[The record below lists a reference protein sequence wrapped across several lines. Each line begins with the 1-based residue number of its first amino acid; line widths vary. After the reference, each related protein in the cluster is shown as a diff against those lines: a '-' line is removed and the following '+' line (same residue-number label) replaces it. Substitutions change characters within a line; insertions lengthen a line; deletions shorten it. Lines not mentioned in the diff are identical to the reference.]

1 MVWGLWGGSQR
12 VAAWLLAT
20 LRQVEGCRVT
30 TLARFLL
37 HLPAAAARDLWL
49 NLIDPAARWARD
61 TGDDD

>member
-1 MVWGLWGGSQR
+1 M
-12 VAAWLLAT
+12 
-20 LRQVEGCRVT
+20 T

-61 TGDDD
+61 TGDNDDA